1 MNQAF
6 LTGLNGVQMHEF
18 GIDNISN
25 NLANINTIG
34 YRATTVEFATLFE
47 KVMSQGESKSPMEN
61 SVGIGARVQ
70 ANAMDRSQGVLMLT
84 DSSTDLAID
93 GDGWFGVQHK
103 SGEVLYTRGG
113 NFTFDAERSLV
124 AYDGMYVLGTIGN
137 NIQNG
142 VLTQT
147 LSEVPLAAP
156 DAQQTLNFP
165 RDLIYPVEPT
175 TTVSF
180 SGNLGISD
188 DPLGMN
194 AIVISDEDA
203 YERKD
208 LRLLFEKSSVQ
219 PNEGVHWDIKAELMD
234 KDGVTVFDTQTGLA
248 RFDSSGGLIGFEL
261 PALDNNGTPLLV
273 DLGSGFEGITSVDSR
288 PNSSSSQA
296 NGLEHGD
303 LLGYNVGLDGN
314 IEASF
319 SNGRSS
325 AVGRIAVYHFN
336 NDQGLESVSSTHFR
350 ENANS
355 GDAYFYQDASG
366 QYALGA
372 YLQTHRLENSNVRYD
387 VGMTDLI
394 IMQRAYMAN
403 AKSITTGDELIQK
416 ALQM

>member
-6 LTGLNGVQMHEF
+6 LTGLNGVQLHEF

-34 YRATTVEFATLFE
+34 YRASTVEFATLFE
-47 KVMSQGESKSPMEN
+47 KVMVQGESKSPMEN
-61 SVGIGARVQ
+61 TVGIGGRIQ
-70 ANAMDRSQGVLMLT
+70 ANTMDRSRGTLMLT

-93 GDGWFGVQHK
+93 GDGWFGVKHK
-103 SGEVLYTRGG
+103 SGEVLYTRAG

-142 VLTQT
+142 VLTQV
-147 LSEVPLAAP
+147 LSEVPLAASN
-156 DAQQTLNFP
+156 AQQTLNFP
-165 RDLIYPVEPT
+165 RDLVYPVEPT
-175 TTVSF
+175 TEVSF

-188 DPLGMN
+188 EPLAMN
-194 AIVISDEDA
+194 ATVISDDPE

-208 LRLLFEKSSVQ
+208 LRLLFQKSAQQ
-219 PNEGVHWDIKAELMD
+219 PEEGINWDITAELLSQ
-234 KDGVTVFDTQTGLA
+234 DGSVVLETQSGIA
-248 RFDSSGGLIGFEL
+248 RFNSSGGLISYEL
-261 PALDNNGTPLLV
+261 PDFENGGAPLLI

-288 PNSSSSQA
+288 PSTSSSQA

-303 LLGYNVGLDGN
+303 LIGYNVGLDGN

-325 AVGRIAVYHFN
+325 AVGRIAVYHFI
-336 NDQGLESVSSTHFR
+336 NDQGLDSVSSTHFR
-350 ENANS
+350 ESANS
-355 GDAYFYQDASG
+355 GDAYFYQDGSG
-366 QYALGA
+366 QYTLGA
-372 YLQTHRLENSNVRYD
+372 YLQTHRLESSNVRYD

-403 AKSITTGDELIQK
+403 AKSITTADELIQK